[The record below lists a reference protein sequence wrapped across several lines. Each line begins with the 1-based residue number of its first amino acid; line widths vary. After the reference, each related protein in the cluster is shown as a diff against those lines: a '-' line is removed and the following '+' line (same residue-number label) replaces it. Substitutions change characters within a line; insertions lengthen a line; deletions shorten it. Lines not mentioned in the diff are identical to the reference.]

1 MTTPPS
7 YPVHVYSRPG
17 CMPCKRTKQLLDKAG
32 VGYVEHD
39 VQASPD
45 AAETVRALGYSSVP
59 VVTVTLPDG
68 IDHWSGYRPEQITAL
83 TYLAGREPSDD

>member
-1 MTTPPS
+1 MPDHD
-7 YPVHVYSRPG
+7 VHVYSRPN

-32 VGYVEHD
+32 VGYVEYD
-39 VQASPD
+39 VDASPE

-68 IDHWSGYRPEQITAL
+68 IDHWSGYRLDHINAL
-83 TYLAGREPSDD
+83 TYLAGSDQ